1 MGCCGVSSPSDW
13 VTYNSGF
20 QRGDNYDQEARDLVL
35 IGINVPESC
44 CAQALDKVTRAYTS
58 KSRSRS
64 SSEWSQWSQ
73 SCIACHCCFTFGTIR

>member
-44 CAQALDKVTRAYTS
+44 CAQAVDKVTRAFTS
-58 KSRSRS
+58 ML
-64 SSEWSQWSQ
+64 
-73 SCIACHCCFTFGTIR
+73 

>member
-44 CAQALDKVTRAYTS
+44 CAQAVDKVTRAFTS
-58 KSRSRS
+58 IHHPCSRNS
-64 SSEWSQWSQ
+64 
-73 SCIACHCCFTFGTIR
+73 TFK

>member
-44 CAQALDKVTRAYTS
+44 CAQAMDKVTNIFTAMNNNIWKAPLLVESIYVDTS
-58 KSRSRS
+58 
-64 SSEWSQWSQ
+64 
-73 SCIACHCCFTFGTIR
+73 AFLP

>member
-44 CAQALDKVTRAYTS
+44 CAQAVDKVTGVLTS
-58 KSRSRS
+58 MKYS
-64 SSEWSQWSQ
+64 SSVV
-73 SCIACHCCFTFGTIR
+73 